1 METLSLEALNHYI
14 TGAKILACGGGGSET
29 TARQRIQEVY
39 SAGGSFRMASLQEVP
54 DDELLFIIGSVGGGV
69 SQEAKQLVAHLP
81 HTSTDLFVDA
91 AQCLANY
98 LGREP
103 FGFIATEIG
112 PGNGVVPM
120 YVAAKLGKVVIDAD
134 CCGRAKPEIA
144 ISTTNLAGL
153 SITPLS
159 IVSPFGDSMLL
170 KDAVDDA
177 RAEVIARH
185 VAIASGGSVGVA
197 RCPATGKE
205 YRRAAI
211 VGSITRCITLG
222 AALLKSRSVGQNVM
236 DTIINETNGIPLFT
250 GKIIRLKLFDKGGF
264 TTGSVELQG
273 SIHTGES
280 PGQEGTLRIWF
291 KNEYLAV
298 WYNDIPIGSSPDS
311 ICVIDVKTGE
321 GIPITNEELR
331 KNRRLSIIGIP
342 AAPQW
347 HTPKGLELFGPKHF
361 QLPMEYRPLTK

>member
-1 METLSLEALNHYI
+1 MESLSREEVNHYI
-14 TGAKILACGGGGSET
+14 MGAKILACGGGGSET
-29 TARQRIQEVY
+29 TARQRIHEVY
-39 SAGGSFRMASLQEVP
+39 GAGDSFRMASLQEVP
-54 DDELLFIIGSVGGGV
+54 DDERLFIVGSVGGGV
-69 SQEAKQLVAHLP
+69 RQEAKQLVAHLP
-81 HTSTDLFVDA
+81 RTSTDLFVEA
-91 AQCLANY
+91 AKQLADY

-120 YVAAKLGKVVIDAD
+120 YVAAKLGKVVVDAD

-159 IVSPFGDSMLL
+159 MVSPYGDSMIL

-185 VAIASGGSVGVA
+185 VAIASGGTVGVA

-211 VGSITRCITLG
+211 DGSVTRCIRLG
-222 AALLKSRSVGQNVM
+222 Q
-236 DTIINETNGIPLFT
+236 TIADARTQGEDIVETILDIT
-250 GKIIRLKLFDKGGF
+250 GGIRLFQGQVTQLHLVDAGGF
-264 TTGSVELQG
+264 TTGTVEFHGRLHVTGVRKKEG
-273 SIHTGES
+273 S
-280 PGQEGTLRIWF
+280 LRVWF

-298 WYNDIPIGSSPDS
+298 WYNDTPLGSSPDS
-311 ICVIDVKTGE
+311 ICIVDTTTGE
-321 GIPITNEELR
+321 GVPISNDELQP
-331 KNRRLSIIGIP
+331 NRQLTVIGIP

-347 HTPKGLELFGPKHF
+347 RTGQGLALF
-361 QLPMEYRPLTK
+361 